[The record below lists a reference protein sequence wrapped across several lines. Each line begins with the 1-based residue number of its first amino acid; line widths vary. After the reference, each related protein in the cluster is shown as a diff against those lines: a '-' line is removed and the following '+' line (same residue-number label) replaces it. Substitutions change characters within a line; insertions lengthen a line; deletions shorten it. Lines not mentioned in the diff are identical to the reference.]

1 MSKLIKKSAEF
12 IRVMNEN
19 DLSDKE
25 RQIRKDDYLRWLK
38 GEKMTD
44 DAKKLF
50 VKDTVGKTSHLSQAK
65 SIINNAKKD
74 KNFYDTID
82 KEKQKELKPIV
93 KESSI
98 IKKITENVEAIVTA
112 TGQGGHESTSRYV
125 GEDKKDIESQVI
137 DGMDIDKENIHKIDI
152 IGDSNEERGFKADVD
167 SEGKDKKP
175 LPIDNEP
182 SVPVAPV
189 GGEMMQT
196 GITESRISYK
206 QSIKEEEDLQRQTL
220 VNGMENIRVKYAK
233 GIADSIKLYSDLI
246 PKARSQYSM
255 NDLAVQLEHHIDED
269 TKELQDAIKNLSKK
283 DIEELDRYQKSINES
298 LEQPSEETPKQPNN
312 IVGGKADEMSVEDI
326 ARKHNVSAEVIQ
338 IQIEKGIEIEM
349 EHTDSEEKA
358 VEIAMD
364 HLSEFPDYYDR
375 LDEMEKQAKA
385 DLKEKQK
392 DAEVDL
398 SNKLTKKEQ
407 KQINKEPSIDD
418 KNELD
423 PEKDNS
429 EGTLDIMSKY
439 MEGQIV

>member
-1 MSKLIKKSAEF
+1 
-12 IRVMNEN
+12 
-19 DLSDKE
+19 
-25 RQIRKDDYLRWLK
+25 
-38 GEKMTD
+38 MTD

-93 KESSI
+93 KESYI

-298 LEQPSEETPKQPNN
+298 LEQP
-312 IVGGKADEMSVEDI
+312 
-326 ARKHNVSAEVIQ
+326 
-338 IQIEKGIEIEM
+338 
-349 EHTDSEEKA
+349 
-358 VEIAMD
+358 
-364 HLSEFPDYYDR
+364 
-375 LDEMEKQAKA
+375 
-385 DLKEKQK
+385 
-392 DAEVDL
+392 
-398 SNKLTKKEQ
+398 
-407 KQINKEPSIDD
+407 
-418 KNELD
+418 
-423 PEKDNS
+423 
-429 EGTLDIMSKY
+429 
-439 MEGQIV
+439 